1 MAQITNGN
9 YDALAWVQNE
19 VQQSLADAL
28 QILTRFIDAP
38 QDSATLEP
46 CITKL
51 HQVTG
56 IMEMLDLQ
64 GALLLSQE
72 MLASATK
79 ISSQSGD
86 NTTRMQDS
94 LLKGLLLLPNY
105 LKQVGPNI
113 SDHPLRL
120 ISTINELRLSRDDKI
135 ITADSLFKPSLSVT
149 LPNEITPK
157 PHDATVKS
165 NLAMAKMGHA
175 FQISLVSWIKN
186 NDNESLNKIGQLIH
200 YLRISCTHERSI
212 ILWWIAEGFIEA
224 LNDGGLPIDNK
235 IKLSIGKLND
245 PIKLLTKHDEQYL
258 LSLFPTEIGHQLLL
272 LIAQSTSSGTHVS
285 LIKSAFDLDFYDQNI
300 HQKIYSFTDGAFT
313 EARAGILEQLLEVK
327 EQLNQFNREDADATN
342 ALEQLTTQ
350 FSSLVSSLDLITEDT
365 ASQLLRQHQE
375 ALSASLSQ
383 GELPADSQLM
393 ALADDLLRVENQLQ
407 QSNQIANSQDK
418 QSDDLQSAVID
429 GCLNELANIKE
440 TLILVEN
447 KRVNNDDVIPDT
459 AAQIALIAGSTSM
472 ISLDN
477 TTQLLEN
484 TAAKMVDRHTNQI
497 DFTDNELGLLA
508 EIIAAT
514 ELYLEGLSQHG
525 QHQTQFITQA
535 QYQLDHFEQLA
546 RGETITEDTNLGNAE
561 LQSEQ
566 GPQAETSVAR
576 HIQLQQM
583 AAPHFAEEEIS
594 LELDQR
600 EPILIAQTGTSVDK
614 YIQQL
619 ESAPVEKQATS
630 VDRYIQQLESA
641 PVEKQATSVDRYIQ
655 QLESAPVEKQAT
667 SVDRY
672 IQQLEPVPVEK
683 QPTSVDRYIQQLES
697 APVERQATSLARYI
711 QQLESAPVERQATSV
726 DRYIQQLKSAPV
738 ERQPTSVDRYIQKL
752 ESAPVEKQ
760 PTTVGRY
767 IEQLGTSELIL
778 ESEVIE
784 PDNLELE
791 PLLGLNIN
799 DLQTVEPPSVET
811 ELQFAEGID
820 PDIAEVFIEEADEV
834 IAELDTLI
842 PSWQATQSAEDLA
855 TIRRHYHTLKGS
867 GRMAG
872 AEVIGDLAW
881 SIEDLLNLTLDNQ
894 IETPAAVQ
902 DIVIKSHQ
910 LIPLLITRFTQGDFS
925 GEENV
930 DAIKASITALMQP
943 NVESDT
949 ENTDA
954 TDRELRQIFSDE
966 ASDHIST
973 FKDQISNAAWPFPI
987 SETILQT
994 THSLKGSARVANVN
1008 AVADVA
1014 DAFDK
1019 TLHQLYQQ
1027 DISLNEIQLNKLDEG
1042 VSGLEQLID
1051 DAVINQE
1058 NPQQVDDLLAL
1069 ISTLETEQLTAD
1081 NSPQRL
1087 NPETLSIFLDETDE
1101 LLEQY
1106 HFLRQQLQQLPEDE
1120 DYKSAIQHTLAKL
1133 TENANYAEV
1142 TELSDTY
1149 QLLARLASQPDMS
1162 DSAISALLANGS
1174 TQVNE
1179 IIKGLKENQSP
1190 ADTEDYNA
1198 QVEHYFDTLHT
1209 LRFETPETDEPLV
1222 QTTDSGLFSIP
1233 HTDDDLLEAFTEE
1246 CAELLES
1253 SGEAIKRWQKKSGD
1267 NEASLQLQRDLH
1279 TLKGGSRLTAITP
1292 IADLTHHTES
1302 LAIMASDNKCD
1313 TDDAFFN
1320 LLQRCQDRLADM
1332 QDQLSQRSHIMSA
1345 DDLITEID
1353 QFSGQSE
1360 PDVSDIH
1367 VTQLIPTVSFYAD
1380 AEQMPSQAKPTTN
1393 NNEQVRVKAELLD
1406 FLTNFSGEVSISR
1419 DRVSQQNTAMRQQL
1433 GEMEST
1439 VERLQEQLRKLEMET
1454 EAQILFRYEGNANQ
1468 GRSEFD
1474 PLELDRFSQ
1483 MQHLSRGLTESVTDL
1498 HDITHSMEGLV
1509 RESDTILIQ
1518 QSRLSTDL
1526 QQGLMNTRLLPFNG
1540 LIPRFERIV
1549 RQTNEEVG
1557 KQSELIVYG
1566 ADRELD
1572 RTILDH
1578 IVAPI
1583 EHILRNAISHGI
1595 ESKKERQQAGK
1606 PDVAT
1611 LTLTIT
1617 RDGSEILITLSD
1629 DGRGIDIEKIREKA
1643 LAKNL
1648 INPDKIPS
1656 DDELIQFILH
1666 SGFSTAD
1673 DVSQLAGRGVGMD
1686 VVNSEIRTLK
1696 GRLSIQSVPGQ
1707 GSSFNIRLPLNLSV
1721 MQALLIGSAGDQYA
1735 VPLASVHAGERI
1747 SVKEVKTL
1755 LAQGDDARYEF
1766 NGTEY
1771 KFMALASLLNQ
1782 PFRLQDEHAPQLP
1795 LLLFNSGEVQVAL
1808 VIDSVNSS
1816 REIVLKS
1823 VGEQLDHIAAIS
1835 GATILGDGQVVFVLD
1850 IPTLV
1855 NAVDK
1860 TIAADNLL
1868 NSAIST
1874 SESIRNRLPVAMV
1887 VDDSITM
1894 RKASGNLLKR
1904 HGFDVITA
1912 RGGIDAVTLLNDKI
1926 PDVILLDVEMPRMDG
1941 FEFATLVRNDEQFN
1955 HIPIIMITSRTG
1967 DKHRGRARSIG
1978 VNAYLGKPYQEG
1990 ELVDTLQNLL
2000 GAKYPD
2006 HD

>member
-28 QILTRFIDAP
+28 KILTRFIDAP
-38 QDSATLEP
+38 HDSATLEP
-46 CITKL
+46 CITQL

-79 ISSQSGD
+79 IRSQSGD

-407 QSNQIANSQDK
+407 QSNQIANPQDK
-418 QSDDLQSAVID
+418 QNDDLQSAVID
-429 GCLNELANIKE
+429 ECLNELANIKE

-472 ISLDN
+472 ISLDD
-477 TTQLLEN
+477 TTQLLED
-484 TAAKMVDRHTNQI
+484 TAAKMVDRHTNQN

-508 EIIAAT
+508 EVIAAT

-535 QYQLDHFEQLA
+535 KYQLDHFEQLA

-566 GPQAETSVAR
+566 GPQTETSVDR
-576 HIQLQQM
+576 YIQLQQM

-594 LELDQR
+594 LELDQP
-600 EPILIAQTGTSVDK
+600 EPIPVVQTDTSVDK

-619 ESAPVEKQATS
+619 ESVPVEKQTTS

-655 QLESAPVEKQAT
+655 QLESTPVEKQST

-672 IQQLEPVPVEK
+672 IQQLESTPVEK
-683 QPTSVDRYIQQLES
+683 QSTSVDRYIQQLES
-697 APVERQATSLARYI
+697 APVE
-711 QQLESAPVERQATSV
+711 
-726 DRYIQQLKSAPV
+726 K
-738 ERQPTSVDRYIQKL
+738 QPTSVDRYI
-752 ESAPVEKQ
+752 
-760 PTTVGRY
+760 
-767 IEQLGTSELIL
+767 EQLSTSELII
-778 ESEVIE
+778 ESEIIE

-791 PLLGLNIN
+791 PLFDLNIN

-894 IETPAAVQ
+894 IETSAAVQ

-910 LIPLLITRFTQGDFS
+910 LIPSLITRFTQGDLS
-925 GEENV
+925 GEEDVN
-930 DAIKASITALMQP
+930 AIKASITALIQP

-1209 LRFETPETDEPLV
+1209 LRFET
-1222 QTTDSGLFSIP
+1222 
-1233 HTDDDLLEAFTEE
+1233 AF
-1246 CAELLES
+1246 
-1253 SGEAIKRWQKKSGD
+1253 
-1267 NEASLQLQRDLH
+1267 
-1279 TLKGGSRLTAITP
+1279 
-1292 IADLTHHTES
+1292 
-1302 LAIMASDNKCD
+1302 
-1313 TDDAFFN
+1313 
-1320 LLQRCQDRLADM
+1320 
-1332 QDQLSQRSHIMSA
+1332 MS
-1345 DDLITEID
+1345 
-1353 QFSGQSE
+1353 
-1360 PDVSDIH
+1360 
-1367 VTQLIPTVSFYAD
+1367 
-1380 AEQMPSQAKPTTN
+1380 
-1393 NNEQVRVKAELLD
+1393 
-1406 FLTNFSGEVSISR
+1406 
-1419 DRVSQQNTAMRQQL
+1419 
-1433 GEMEST
+1433 
-1439 VERLQEQLRKLEMET
+1439 
-1454 EAQILFRYEGNANQ
+1454 
-1468 GRSEFD
+1468 
-1474 PLELDRFSQ
+1474 
-1483 MQHLSRGLTESVTDL
+1483 
-1498 HDITHSMEGLV
+1498 
-1509 RESDTILIQ
+1509 
-1518 QSRLSTDL
+1518 
-1526 QQGLMNTRLLPFNG
+1526 
-1540 LIPRFERIV
+1540 
-1549 RQTNEEVG
+1549 
-1557 KQSELIVYG
+1557 
-1566 ADRELD
+1566 
-1572 RTILDH
+1572 
-1578 IVAPI
+1578 
-1583 EHILRNAISHGI
+1583 
-1595 ESKKERQQAGK
+1595 
-1606 PDVAT
+1606 
-1611 LTLTIT
+1611 
-1617 RDGSEILITLSD
+1617 
-1629 DGRGIDIEKIREKA
+1629 
-1643 LAKNL
+1643 
-1648 INPDKIPS
+1648 
-1656 DDELIQFILH
+1656 
-1666 SGFSTAD
+1666 
-1673 DVSQLAGRGVGMD
+1673 
-1686 VVNSEIRTLK
+1686 
-1696 GRLSIQSVPGQ
+1696 
-1707 GSSFNIRLPLNLSV
+1707 
-1721 MQALLIGSAGDQYA
+1721 
-1735 VPLASVHAGERI
+1735 
-1747 SVKEVKTL
+1747 
-1755 LAQGDDARYEF
+1755 
-1766 NGTEY
+1766 
-1771 KFMALASLLNQ
+1771 
-1782 PFRLQDEHAPQLP
+1782 
-1795 LLLFNSGEVQVAL
+1795 
-1808 VIDSVNSS
+1808 
-1816 REIVLKS
+1816 
-1823 VGEQLDHIAAIS
+1823 
-1835 GATILGDGQVVFVLD
+1835 
-1850 IPTLV
+1850 
-1855 NAVDK
+1855 
-1860 TIAADNLL
+1860 
-1868 NSAIST
+1868 
-1874 SESIRNRLPVAMV
+1874 
-1887 VDDSITM
+1887 
-1894 RKASGNLLKR
+1894 
-1904 HGFDVITA
+1904 
-1912 RGGIDAVTLLNDKI
+1912 
-1926 PDVILLDVEMPRMDG
+1926 
-1941 FEFATLVRNDEQFN
+1941 
-1955 HIPIIMITSRTG
+1955 
-1967 DKHRGRARSIG
+1967 
-1978 VNAYLGKPYQEG
+1978 
-1990 ELVDTLQNLL
+1990 
-2000 GAKYPD
+2000 
-2006 HD
+2006 